1 MSSVKYFGKKAMDDI
16 EDKISEGKDDVQDNF
31 EHATK
36 EVKEATH
43 KVKDSGD
50 SFGDMVKDKVS
61 EVAVDY
67 ATSKT
72 KNIFLRLIEKL
83 IKKIK

>member
-1 MSSVKYFGKKAMDDI
+1 MKMSSVKDFGKKAMDDI

-36 EVKEATH
+36 E
-43 KVKDSGD
+43 VKDSGD

-83 IKKIK
+83 MKKIK